1 MSKILE
7 ALKASAKEFTQK
19 QSAGES
25 QPEERK
31 KTNYELTQEQL
42 ADIYFSGSEKIKKS
56 DTPLVIKVI
65 EKQRA
70 SSAVPWLL
78 ASVSFFLLALSL
90 FTTKRVFVDIQIVD
104 DKHPYFNRQ
113 ENEPPIPAADKEAAS
128 SESSEPATTQ
138 TFVLGDKISM
148 QGFLFE
154 GAAKLGSAKDKT
166 SLTLV
171 NSSVAVF
178 ARANLHFGAPANL
191 TGSKIVFYAKGTRG
205 GENIALAVKDRGN
218 VQAFTK
224 NKAFPFPNAL
234 TTDWQRAEI
243 PLTDAV
249 EAFDPRN
256 VVSLRFEFGSK
267 DTANKAGDTI
277 FVKDLQILPL

>member
-1 MSKILE
+1 M
-7 ALKASAKEFTQK
+7 
-19 QSAGES
+19 
-25 QPEERK
+25 
-31 KTNYELTQEQL
+31 
-42 ADIYFSGSEKIKKS
+42 
-56 DTPLVIKVI
+56 IKVI
-65 EKQRA
+65 EKQRV
-70 SSAVPWLL
+70 SSVVPWLL
-78 ASVSFFLLALSL
+78 ASISFFLLALSL

-104 DKHPYFNRQ
+104 DKHSYFSRQ
-113 ENEPPIPAADKEAAS
+113 ENEPSVPAADKEAR
-128 SESSEPATTQ
+128 SSEPAAQ
-138 TFVLGDKISM
+138 NVILGDPISM

-178 ARANLHFGAPANL
+178 ARANLYFTSPVNL
-191 TGSKIVFYAKGTRG
+191 TGSKIVFYAKGNHG
-205 GENIALAVKDRGN
+205 GENLALAVKDKEN

-249 EAFDPRN
+249 QAFDPRN
-256 VVSLRFEFGSK
+256 VVNLRFEFGSK